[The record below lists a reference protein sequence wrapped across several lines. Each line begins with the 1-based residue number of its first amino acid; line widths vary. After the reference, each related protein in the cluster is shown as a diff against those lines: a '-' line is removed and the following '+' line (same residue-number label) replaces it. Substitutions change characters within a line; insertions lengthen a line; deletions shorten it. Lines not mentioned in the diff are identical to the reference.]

1 MKRTQATREIAVQIL
16 FALYVYALFK
26 IILFKFSSINFIF
39 LWDQLQRSPQN
50 LDRAMQW
57 GNFIPLATISNTFD
71 NLTSHTLLN
80 VGGNIA
86 LFLPYGMFLML
97 QSGGQRISLLYVLI
111 RSLGL
116 SLLLE
121 CAQAILSIGTFDV
134 DDLILNTLGGVI
146 GYSMLLL
153 FAHKKKV
160 QPAKES

>member
-111 RSLGL
+111 RSW
-116 SLLLE
+116 
-121 CAQAILSIGTFDV
+121 V
-134 DDLILNTLGGVI
+134 
-146 GYSMLLL
+146 
-153 FAHKKKV
+153 
-160 QPAKES
+160 